1 MTHVYTG
8 IDISKARLDVF
19 DPRIDR
25 ATEHANTAAGIKALF
40 KACQLQDILVFEATS
55 GCDLA
60 LSAACARAG
69 RPDVRLDPLHAWHF
83 AQSLNLPKTD
93 RVDAR
98 MLARFGAERQ
108 PAPHLPPD
116 PERVAV
122 AELADRRDQLKRME
136 TQEKNRLSKVRNPA
150 IRADI
155 LASLKALAAG
165 ICPQRRTGNPD
176 HAGF

>member
-1 MTHVYTG
+1 M
-8 IDISKARLDVF
+8 F

-25 ATEHANTAAGIKALF
+25 ATEQANTAAGIKALF
-40 KACQLQDILVFEATS
+40 SACQPQDILVFETTS

-60 LSAACARAG
+60 LIAACAKAG

-83 AQSLNLPKTD
+83 AQSMNLPKTD

-98 MLARFGAERQ
+98 MRARFG
-108 PAPHLPPD
+108 
-116 PERVAV
+116 
-122 AELADRRDQLKRME
+122 ADRRDQLKRME

-155 LASLKALAAG
+155 LASLKALAAR

>member
-40 KACQLQDILVFEATS
+40 KACQPQDILVFEATS

-60 LSAACARAG
+60 LIAACAKAG
-69 RPDVRLDPLHAWHF
+69 RPDVRLDPLHAWHV

-98 MLARFGAERQ
+98 MLARFGAER
-108 PAPHLPPD
+108 
-116 PERVAV
+116 
-122 AELADRRDQLKRME
+122 RDQLKRME
-136 TQEKNRLSKVRNPA
+136 TQEKNRLSKMRNPA
-150 IRADI
+150 IRTDI
-155 LASLKALAAG
+155 LASLKALAAR